1 MSTAGGEF
9 APTEFGFG
17 YVKAL
22 AQGYY
27 GIADVRLIE
36 AVGLDIYG
44 ADVEEILEE
53 AEETIEDI
61 ALE

>member
-1 MSTAGGEF
+1 M
-9 APTEFGFG
+9 PTEFGFG

-27 GIADVRLIE
+27 GIGDVQLIE
-36 AVGLDIYG
+36 AVGLDIYE
-44 ADVEEILEE
+44 ADIETILEE

-61 ALE
+61 EVV